1 MNLPN
6 KLTVARLFITGIFVA
21 TMSFDFAGKFTV
33 SLVLFLVA
41 SITDYLD
48 GAIARKRGLIT
59 TFGKLMDPLAD
70 KVLMGAAFI
79 LLSHEPDIN
88 FPAWA
93 VVVILT
99 RELLVTGLRL
109 VATSHGAVLAAD
121 SLGKQKTVLQIV
133 TSIYFLLYLASTEAV
148 AGFFSPLFSAK
159 FFSPGIFGTAL
170 ITLTIAATVISGVS
184 YLWKNR
190 QLLADS

>member
-6 KLTVARLFITGIFVA
+6 QLTVARLVITGVFVA
-21 TMSFDFAGKFTV
+21 TMSFDFGSKFTV
-33 SLVLFLVA
+33 SLALFLVA
-41 SITDYLD
+41 SITDYFD
-48 GAIARKRGLIT
+48 GAIARKRGLVT

-70 KVLMGAAFI
+70 KVLMGAAFV
-79 LLSHEPDIN
+79 LLSHEPEVN

-109 VATSHGAVLAAD
+109 VATSQGAVLAAD
-121 SLGKQKTVLQIV
+121 SLGKQKTILQIA
-133 TSIYFLLYLASTEAV
+133 TSIYFLLFLSSTEPALQFISP
-148 AGFFSPLFSAK
+148 AFSLGFFSPSV
-159 FFSPGIFGTAL
+159 FGTTL
-170 ITLTIAATVISGVS
+170 IALTIAATVISGIS

-190 QLLADS
+190 SLLADA

>member
-21 TMSFDFAGKFTV
+21 TMSIDFPGKFTT
-33 SLVLFLVA
+33 SLILFLIA
-41 SITDYLD
+41 SITDYFD

-70 KVLMGAAFI
+70 KVLMGAAFV
-79 LLSHEPDIN
+79 LLSHEENIN

-109 VATSHGAVLAAD
+109 VATSQGAVLAAD
-121 SLGKQKTVLQIV
+121 SLGKQKTILQIA
-133 TSIYFLLYLASTEAV
+133 TSIYFLLFLASTETPLAALSAAFAV
-148 AGFFSPLFSAK
+148 KAFSPQV
-159 FFSPGIFGTAL
+159 FGTGL
-170 ITLTIAATVISGVS
+170 IVLTIAATVVSGVS

-190 QLLADS
+190 KLLADS